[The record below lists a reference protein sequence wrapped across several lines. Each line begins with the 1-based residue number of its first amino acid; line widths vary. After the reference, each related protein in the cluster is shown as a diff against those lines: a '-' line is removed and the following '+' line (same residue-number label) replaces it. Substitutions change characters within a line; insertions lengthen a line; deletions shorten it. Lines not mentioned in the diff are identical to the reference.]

1 MSAPPPGRKLGTA
14 ALIAMGLGAVAVA
27 AVISRH
33 YLSLQPVL
41 RGPPQA
47 LAGSVAAT
55 PSSSPSLALAHDEAT
70 FQVASATGSVEAQR
84 AGQWVPIKD
93 GDTLTRTD
101 VVRTAVGARAILR
114 LSAGTEIELRER
126 VEIGLD
132 RLAGGATVDLRH
144 GKVVARVS
152 GSDNVEITSRDTRT
166 ANEGPA
172 RFVVLSDERGRVSV
186 ASLAG
191 KAKFTAGGKS
201 LSLPEGTQSTSTA
214 GAAPSDPERIPEEVL
229 LEVVWPAAEQRHAA
243 ADTEVKGRAGPS
255 SSVTVNGA
263 RAQVETDGQFTA
275 TVPLHP
281 GKNAVDVRV
290 EDLTGRT
297 RQASATLLRRG
308 PPPTLTPE
316 ATDLWKR

>member
-1 MSAPPPGRKLGTA
+1 VSSSPPSRRLATTA
-14 ALIAMGLGAVAVA
+14 LVAVGLGALAAAAVVSRRTLSLRPPPAPTEAVVARSSAVA
-27 AVISRH
+27 
-33 YLSLQPVL
+33 
-41 RGPPQA
+41 PPA
-47 LAGSVAAT
+47 
-55 PSSSPSLALAHDEAT
+55 PRDEAT
-70 FQVASATGSVEAQR
+70 FRVTSATGTVEAQR

-101 VVRTAVGARAILR
+101 VVRTAAGGRAILR

-132 RLAGGATVDLRH
+132 RLAGGATVDLRR
-144 GKVVARVS
+144 GKVVAHVS
-152 GSDNVEITSRDTRT
+152 GRDSVEITSRDTRT

-191 KAKFTAGGKS
+191 KARFTAGGKS
-201 LSLPEGTQSTSTA
+201 LVLPEGTQSASAA

-229 LEVVWPAAEQRHAA
+229 LEVVWPAAEQRHTA
-243 ADTEVKGRAGPS
+243 ADTEVQGRSAPS
-255 SSVTVNGA
+255 SLVTVNGA
-263 RAQVETDGQFTA
+263 RTEVGTDGHFTA
-275 TVPLHP
+275 TVPLRT

-297 RQASATLLRRG
+297 RQASATLVRRG
-308 PPPTLTPE
+308 RPPTLTPE
-316 ATDLWKR
+316 ATDLWKK